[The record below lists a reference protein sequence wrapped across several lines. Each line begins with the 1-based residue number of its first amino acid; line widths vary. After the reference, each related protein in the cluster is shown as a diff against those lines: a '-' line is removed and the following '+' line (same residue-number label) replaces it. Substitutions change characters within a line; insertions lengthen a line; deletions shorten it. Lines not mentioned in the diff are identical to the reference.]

1 MIARLSRRAL
11 LGGFAGSAATAI
23 LAACGG
29 GSATSSPA
37 TVAAGAAT
45 VANQGGNNQAATT
58 IPGAATNP
66 ATAGATARPINGSVG
81 AGGATNGTASSSTS
95 PAGTTVPAS
104 AATTSAPAAATTGST
119 GSTGTSA
126 ASVAAPL
133 GTASTGAI
141 TPTGVIA
148 KVDPNLAGALTI
160 YTSQVQADIDMLK
173 AAFNKV
179 YPKITVTVYR
189 DGTEKVLAKL
199 RAESDAK
206 SVQADVLFI
215 SDAPTMENL
224 KADKL
229 IQVYKSVNTG
239 PVPREFVEPEGYYT
253 GTKIINTAIAVN
265 TTAKLPPP
273 AAWKDLVKPDYKGKL
288 VTPSPAY
295 SGAAA
300 LNYTVFLNTMGYGAD
315 FLKGLKAN
323 NLTVVMANGDAL
335 NKVISGELPVG
346 IVTDNQVRVAKAKGS
361 PIDLIYPADGA
372 IPLTEPIAVVAGTKN
387 LDTAKAFVD
396 YVLSPEG
403 QALVV
408 SQNYLPILPGIMGPM
423 GAPMNVREFPVDAKG
438 VAAQLADGK
447 KQFAD
452 IFGT

>member
-1 MIARLSRRAL
+1 MIARLSRRVL

-29 GSATSSPA
+29 ANATSSPA
-37 TVAAGAAT
+37 TTAAGAAT
-45 VANQGGNNQAATT
+45 VANGGGNNQAATT
-58 IPGAATNP
+58 IPGAATNS
-66 ATAGATARPINGSVG
+66 ATIGATARPINGSVG
-81 AGGATNGTASSSTS
+81 AGSATNGTASSSTS
-95 PAGTTVPAS
+95 PAGT
-104 AATTSAPAAATTGST
+104 AAATTGAT
-119 GSTGTSA
+119 AAATAGTTGTTATLA

-141 TPTGVIA
+141 TPTGVVA
-148 KVDPNLAGALTI
+148 KVDPNLAGTLTI

-173 AAFNKV
+173 AAFNKA

-199 RAESDAK
+199 RAEADAK

-229 IQVYKSVNTG
+229 IQGYKSVNTG
-239 PVPREFVEPEGYYT
+239 PIPREFVEPEGYYT

-273 AAWKDLVKPDYKGKL
+273 AAWKDLIKPDYKGKI

-323 NLTVVMANGDAL
+323 NLAVVMANGDAL

-361 PIDLIYPADGA
+361 PIDLIYPTDGA

-387 LDTAKAFVD
+387 PDTAKAFVD
-396 YVLSPEG
+396 YVLSPDG
-403 QALVV
+403 QTLVV
-408 SQNYLPILPGIMGPM
+408 SQNYLPILPNIMGPM
-423 GAPMNVREFPVDAKG
+423 GVPMNVKEFPVDAKA

>member
-1 MIARLSRRAL
+1 MIARLSRRTL

-37 TVAAGAAT
+37 TTAAGAAT

-66 ATAGATARPINGSVG
+66 ATAGATMRPINGSVG
-81 AGGATNGTASSSTS
+81 AGSATNGTASSSTS
-95 PAGTTVPAS
+95 PAGTTG
-104 AATTSAPAAATTGST
+104 ATAAATTGT
-119 GSTGTSA
+119 TA
-126 ASVAAPL
+126 ASATAPL

-141 TPTGVIA
+141 TATSVVA
-148 KVDPNLAGALTI
+148 KVDPNLAGTLTI

-173 AAFNKV
+173 AAFNKA

-199 RAESDAK
+199 RAEADAK

-239 PVPREFVEPEGYYT
+239 PIPREFVEPEGYYT

-273 AAWKDLVKPDYKGKL
+273 AAWKDLVKPDYKGKI

-323 NLTVVMANGDAL
+323 NLDRGDGERRRPEQGDLWRTARRASSRTTRCAWRRRRGRRLTSSTPRMARFRSPNQLRWSRAR
-335 NKVISGELPVG
+335 KTSIPRKRSWTTCCRR
-346 IVTDNQVRVAKAKGS
+346 TDRRSWCRKITCQS
-361 PIDLIYPADGA
+361 CL
-372 IPLTEPIAVVAGTKN
+372 
-387 LDTAKAFVD
+387 
-396 YVLSPEG
+396 LSWG
-403 QALVV
+403 QWAC
-408 SQNYLPILPGIMGPM
+408 
-423 GAPMNVREFPVDAKG
+423 R
-438 VAAQLADGK
+438 
-447 KQFAD
+447 
-452 IFGT
+452 

>member
-11 LGGFAGSAATAI
+11 LGSLAGSAATAI
-23 LAACGG
+23 LAACGSG
-29 GSATSSPA
+29 SGSATTGPA
-37 TVAAGAAT
+37 VTTAAGAAT
-45 VANQGGNNQAATT
+45 VANSGSNMQAATT
-58 IPGAATNP
+58 APGAATTP
-66 ATAGATARPINGSVG
+66 ATANATAIPIIHSGSGSSATSSTVTGTTGATV
-81 AGGATNGTASSSTS
+81 
-95 PAGTTVPAS
+95 
-104 AATTSAPAAATTGST
+104 
-119 GSTGTSA
+119 
-126 ASVAAPL
+126 PL
-133 GTASTGAI
+133 GTASAGAI
-141 TPTGVIA
+141 TSTSVIA
-148 KVDPNLAGALTI
+148 KVDPNLTGKLTI

-173 AAFNKV
+173 AAFNKI
-179 YPKITVTVYR
+179 YPKIDVTIYR

-199 RAESDAK
+199 RAEADAK

-215 SDAPTMENL
+215 SDAPTMETL

-229 IQVYKSVNTG
+229 IQQYKSVSTG
-239 PVPREFVEPEGYYT
+239 PIPREFVEPEGYYT
-253 GTKIINTAIAVN
+253 GTKIINTGIAVN
-265 TTAKLPPP
+265 TTAKLPAPVM
-273 AAWKDLVKPDYKGKL
+273 WKDLVKPDYKGKI
-288 VTPSPAY
+288 VSPSPAY

-346 IVTDNQVRVAKAKGS
+346 IVTDNQVRVAKGKGS
-361 PIDLIYPADGA
+361 PIDLIYPSDGA
-372 IPLTEPIAVVAGTKN
+372 IPLTEPVAVVAGTKN

-396 YVLSPEG
+396 YVLSPDG

-408 SQNYLPILPGIMGPM
+408 SQNYLPVLPSVMRPM
-423 GAPMNVREFPVDAKG
+423 GVPADVKEFPVDAK
-438 VAAQLADGK
+438 VIAAQLADGK